1 MRSAVLGAMLAG
13 VLLVGPGGAVAQAGP
28 FTGAPG
34 LGDPY
39 YPLDGNGGYDVRHYD
54 LDLAYDPP
62 SRRLDGTA
70 RIDAVSTQPL
80 RAFNLDYQ
88 GPAVTAVT
96 VNRLPAAFER
106 NGEHE
111 LTVTPLL
118 PLLPGLPFTVEVRY
132 GGEVTENAG
141 AGWTFTPGGGA
152 FVAGEPH
159 AATSWYPLN
168 DTPLDKATF
177 TLRATVPVEWQVAS
191 IGRRTADTVTGG
203 SRTVT
208 WESRE
213 PVVGYLTTVA
223 VDRFTFLD
231 QRRADGTPLLSAFA
245 PGARDKTGLER
256 RVPEIIDFAE
266 QLFGPYPFDT
276 AGGIHLDTDLPFSLE
291 TQTRPLYAPWA
302 DLNTVVHEIAHQWWG
317 NAVTLR
323 SWSDICLHECFAA
336 YTADILWPERT
347 AGVDADALYQA
358 ALDELGDGAEIWQI
372 PLYDPGAGR
381 EFGPVYYRGPLFLH
395 ALRRAVG
402 DRVFFAAL
410 PEFLARHA
418 YGNASMADFRA
429 FVQSRTDRDLTG
441 FFTAWLEGTTRP
453 PAEYLHPAQPGPR
466 G

>member
-1 MRSAVLGAMLAG
+1 EGWCGVRSAVLGAMLAG

-203 SRTVT
+203 SRAVT

-213 PVVGYLTTVA
+213 PVGGYLTT
-223 VDRFTFLD
+223 
-231 QRRADGTPLLSAFA
+231 G
-245 PGARDKTGLER
+245 
-256 RVPEIIDFAE
+256 
-266 QLFGPYPFDT
+266 
-276 AGGIHLDTDLPFSLE
+276 
-291 TQTRPLYAPWA
+291 
-302 DLNTVVHEIAHQWWG
+302 
-317 NAVTLR
+317 
-323 SWSDICLHECFAA
+323 
-336 YTADILWPERT
+336 
-347 AGVDADALYQA
+347 
-358 ALDELGDGAEIWQI
+358 
-372 PLYDPGAGR
+372 
-381 EFGPVYYRGPLFLH
+381 
-395 ALRRAVG
+395 
-402 DRVFFAAL
+402 
-410 PEFLARHA
+410 
-418 YGNASMADFRA
+418 
-429 FVQSRTDRDLTG
+429 
-441 FFTAWLEGTTRP
+441 
-453 PAEYLHPAQPGPR
+453 
-466 G
+466 